1 MKAGI
6 DLDSALTQLRL
17 PTIRGIY
24 DHVLVE
30 AEREDW
36 TYREVLERLVTEEIA
51 TRAETR
57 LSRAVRK
64 ARFPFIK
71 TIEEFDFEFQ
81 RSVKRQMLG
90 RFLGP
95 ELLSEGRNLILLG
108 KPGRGKTHLA
118 VAIAYKAIQNGADAR
133 FTTLAELLADL
144 ALSEGPQGFEK
155 KLSAYTTPG
164 VLIIDELGYLS
175 YAKDAANTLFQI
187 IDQRYLSRRPVLITT
202 NKDPESWG
210 SVLHD
215 KDLAE
220 AILDRLQ
227 ERGDVVKLLGR
238 SYRTRRKKD

>member
-1 MKAGI
+1 MKTSI

-144 ALSEGPQGFEK
+144 ALSEGLQGFEN
-155 KLSAYTTPG
+155 
-164 VLIIDELGYLS
+164 V
-175 YAKDAANTLFQI
+175 
-187 IDQRYLSRRPVLITT
+187 
-202 NKDPESWG
+202 G
-210 SVLHD
+210 S
-215 KDLAE
+215 
-220 AILDRLQ
+220 
-227 ERGDVVKLLGR
+227 
-238 SYRTRRKKD
+238 